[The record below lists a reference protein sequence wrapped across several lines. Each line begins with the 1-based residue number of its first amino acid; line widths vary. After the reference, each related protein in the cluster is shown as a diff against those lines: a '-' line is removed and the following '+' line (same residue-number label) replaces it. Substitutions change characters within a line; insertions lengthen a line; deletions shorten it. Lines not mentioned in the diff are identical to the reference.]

1 MKTVQDIYFEVLAM
15 NKQRLPVEQISRKI
29 VEAWHAEHPGVIIE
43 RGSTKSVDF
52 DFPTGEL
59 ISFDGTHWHH
69 RRRPKLPATARPNPA
84 ESPFGSIA
92 PVFRREGGPRSSE
105 ATG

>member
-1 MKTVQDIYFEVLAM
+1 MTWDARRERWTMLILRA
-15 NKQRLPVEQISRKI
+15 RQISRKI
-29 VEAWHAEHPGVIIE
+29 VDAWHAEHPGVIIE

-69 RRRPKLPATARPNPA
+69 RRR
-84 ESPFGSIA
+84 
-92 PVFRREGGPRSSE
+92 
-105 ATG
+105 